1 MVILCNVECVDMNLI
16 LFMEVP
22 VAPVDSAK
30 DAIRQFV
37 QDADMEIH
45 SLMKRN
51 LITFQNFKIN

>member
-1 MVILCNVECVDMNLI
+1 MQCRMCGFEFDPMKGGSWDN
-16 LFMEVP
+16 
-22 VAPVDSAK
+22 AK
-30 DAIRQFV
+30 VAIRQFV

>member
-1 MVILCNVECVDMNLI
+1 MV
-16 LFMEVP
+16 LFMGGL
-22 VAPVDSAK
+22 VAVVDSAK

>member
-45 SLMKRN
+45 YPTKRSL
-51 LITFQNFKIN
+51 IISQNFKLN